1 MGQINEVHL
10 SKFFCG
16 LLFPSGYDAGAV
28 YKLLESGFKDEID
41 IKSGIIDF
49 DFTSYYAPEMGPG
62 LKRQWVS
69 FKTPLSPGRL
79 ADIKVMTNEMESS
92 VAKDNKRIINIDP
105 GYITPANI
113 ILASTKDFSH
123 RIYLSKGIYAEVTTI
138 YKKEGFV
145 KLPWTYPDYLCPA
158 AVDFM
163 IKARQ
168 CLLKPK

>member
-1 MGQINEVHL
+1 MGQINNPNL

-16 LLFPSGYDAGAV
+16 LLFPSAYSTDEI
-28 YKLLESGFKDEID
+28 YKLLESQFKDDID
-41 IKSGIIDF
+41 IKSDIIDF
-49 DFTSYYAPEMGPG
+49 DFTTYYNPEMGDN
-62 LKRQWVS
+62 LKRQWIS
-69 FKTPLSPGRL
+69 FKTLLNPDKL
-79 ADIKVMTNEMESS
+79 ADIKVMTNDIEDSL
-92 VAKDNKRIINIDP
+92 AKDNKRIINIDP

-123 RIYLSKGIYAEVTTI
+123 RIYLAKGIYAEVTTI

>member
-1 MGQINEVHL
+1 MGQINNPNL

-16 LLFPSGYDAGAV
+16 LLFPSPYNADEI
-28 YKLLESGFKDEID
+28 YKLLESKFKDDID
-41 IKSGIIDF
+41 IKSDIIDF
-49 DFTSYYAPEMGPG
+49 NFTTYYNPEMGG
-62 LKRQWVS
+62 NLKRQWIS
-69 FKTPLSPGRL
+69 FKTLLNPDKL
-79 ADIKVMTNEMESS
+79 ADIKVMTNDIEDSL
-92 VAKDNKRIINIDP
+92 AKDNKRIINIDP

-123 RIYLSKGIYAEVTTI
+123 RIYLAKGIYAEVTTI

>member
-1 MGQINEVHL
+1 MGQINNPNL

-16 LLFPSGYDAGAV
+16 LLFPSTYDTDEI
-28 YKLLESGFKDEID
+28 YKLLESKFKNDID

-49 DFTSYYAPEMGPG
+49 NFTTYYNPEMGDN
-62 LKRQWVS
+62 LKRQWIS
-69 FKTPLSPGRL
+69 FKTLLNPDKL
-79 ADIKVMTNEMESS
+79 ADIKVMTNDIEDSL
-92 VAKDNKRIINIDP
+92 AKDNKRIINIDP

-123 RIYLSKGIYAEVTTI
+123 RIYLAKGIYAEVTTI